1 MSDFIKI
8 LLNTIKGISFVLVV
22 FFGVIGFAHDILGP
36 DLFEKTLA
44 KFNIPWNF
52 ELFCKMGYICV
63 AILIITYFIHAKLFG
78 K

>member
-36 DLFEKTLA
+36 DLFEK
-44 KFNIPWNF
+44 
-52 ELFCKMGYICV
+52 
-63 AILIITYFIHAKLFG
+63 ILG
-78 K
+78 KIQYTMEF